1 MAATPQSTTLSSCW
15 DPTSHS
21 KLWQKACQDPP
32 RSPKPGSGA
41 GLFTNVQ
48 GPAAIQHLLG
58 PKNPCRTG
66 LGVSRPGTAVQKR
79 PSCECL
85 REPPAGGQTVLSRAH
100 TAILRFYPRNIHCNF
115 DIPLNA
121 RNRAHT
127 KPTSAQQPANHSH
140 QGQFRATASRHQP
153 QRTTNRCDIKNR
165 ALITRQLE

>member
-1 MAATPQSTTLSSCW
+1 MPLDDLSREPDHDRRLQLMHFSC
-15 DPTSHS
+15 
-21 KLWQKACQDPP
+21 P
-32 RSPKPGSGA
+32 RNGRQFKPGSGA
-41 GLFTNVQ
+41 GLFINVQ
-48 GPAAIQHLLG
+48 GPAVTLRPLG
-58 PKNPCRTG
+58 PQNSCRTD

-85 REPPAGGQTVLSRAH
+85 WKAPARGQAVLCRAH

-115 DIPLNA
+115 DIPLNT

-127 KPTSAQQPANHSH
+127 KPASAQRPANHSH
-140 QGQFRATASRHQP
+140 QGQFCATTSRHQP